1 MQADI
6 SETNEMAV
14 KADSQ
19 APHFRRFFIER
30 VFTMTDFP
38 FTLKNEKIREVAGAL
53 TNTNKQKRFFYA
65 RFSID
70 SLGAS

>member
-19 APHFRRFFIER
+19 APRFLRFFVER
-30 VFTMTDFP
+30 VFAIVDFP
-38 FTLKNEKIREVAGAL
+38 FTPKNEKIREVAAAL
-53 TNTNKQKRFFYA
+53 TNTRN
-65 RFSID
+65 
-70 SLGAS
+70 